1 MTRQARSAPMR
12 WSADMIDL
20 ELFRLICRVEA
31 LGTKGDE
38 LGRALRAARRIS
50 FAMLPSWRKK
60 ELDA

>member
-1 MTRQARSAPMR
+1 MTTKHASAHEVET
-12 WSADMIDL
+12 DMIDL